1 MSAVA
6 IPVEEWRD
14 FLEAFSAR
22 HRGWLVR
29 IEIHDVQTEEDVRS
43 QYMPLHSVELDTE
56 DSNNPRINVT
66 VDSDHKLIKHILF
79 RPCRVTL
86 EISTSGADESLNI
99 QSLNTSTTVRFR
111 AAVQPDVVDGIA

>member
-6 IPVEEWRD
+6 VPPEEWKD

-29 IEIHDVQTEEDVRS
+29 IEIHDVQTEEDVGS
-43 QYMPLHSVELDTE
+43 QYKPLHSVELDTE
-56 DSNNPRINVT
+56 DPNNLRINLT

-79 RPCRVTL
+79 RPYRLTL
-86 EISTSGADESLNI
+86 QLASGGAEESLNI
-99 QSLNTSTTVRFR
+99 QSLNTSTTIRFR
-111 AAVQPDVVDGIA
+111 AAVLPDVVDGIA